1 MFFKVNDIQKK
12 IVKVLV
18 KRLIILLEKTNFNQ

>member
-18 KRLIILLEKTNFNQ
+18 KRLIILLERTNFNQ